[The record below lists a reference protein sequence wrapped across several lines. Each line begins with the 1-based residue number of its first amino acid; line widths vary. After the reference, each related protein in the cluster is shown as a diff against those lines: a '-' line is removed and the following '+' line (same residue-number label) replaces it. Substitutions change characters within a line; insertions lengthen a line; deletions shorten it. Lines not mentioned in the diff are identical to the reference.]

1 MEIKE
6 VGGKIAD
13 TITKNPVPILLG
25 GGALL
30 FAYVAMSQSKL
41 DKTELIT
48 PTGVSGYP
56 DMDTNAN
63 VIIDEVNNNTRVESD
78 RVIDSVGDYIDKGKQ
93 EIIDNANEN
102 ANSVMD
108 KITDESGKLSG
119 QITTSTG
126 QIISNQN
133 TNAKKVINTV
143 KKEVKNT
150 TSKKKSSSKSRN
162 KSSAKYYKKAN
173 YGGNSI
179 VDALK
184 KIGANSSYSNRAKIA
199 KANGIKNYRGTA
211 SQNLKML
218 SLLKKGKLKRY

>member
-30 FAYVAMSQSKL
+30 FAYVAMSQSKM
-41 DKTELIT
+41 DKTELVT

-93 EIIDNANEN
+93 EIIDNANDN
-102 ANSVMD
+102 ANTVMD

-133 TNAKKVINTV
+133 KNANKVISTV

-150 TSKKKSSSKSRN
+150 TSKKKSNS

-173 YGGNSI
+173 YSGNSI